1 MVWKDFLYFSKGQRS
16 GILIFISL
24 ILLLLVSTFF
34 MPYFINDEADEKAE
48 STLFLKEAEKFKA
61 SLIEKERNRS
71 YPYDNYPEFHRS
83 FPKKASG
90 NSQYQLFTFDP
101 NTADSATFV
110 RLGLKSYIAKNII
123 KYRSKGGK
131 FRKPDDFRKVYGISA
146 EKTDELLPYIQIAEQ
161 KLTEETFPVTK
172 SNNELAEKH
181 GSEYTIKKNVIVE
194 LNSADT
200 TTLMQI
206 RGIGRRYAKSIV
218 GYRRILGGYYS
229 VEQIREVYGM
239 RPETFEQI
247 KPFLNTD
254 PSLIAKIDVNK
265 ASIERLKSHPYL
277 NFSKAKEIYELRREK
292 GKLKK
297 LDELQILHSL
307 TPEDL
312 QKIGHYLDFE

>member
-1 MVWKDFLYFSKGQRS
+1 MVWKDFLYFSKGQRT
-16 GILIFISL
+16 GILILISL
-24 ILLLLVSTFF
+24 IILLLVSTFL
-34 MPYFINDEADEKAE
+34 MPYLIRNEKDEVEDI
-48 STLFLKEAEKFKA
+48 TFLKEAEKFRA
-61 SLIEKERNRS
+61 SLVEKKRNKT
-71 YPYDNYPEFHRS
+71 YPYDNYPEYHKS
-83 FPKKASG
+83 YPHKAY
-90 NSQYQLFTFDP
+90 NSKYQLFTFDP
-101 NTADSATFV
+101 NTADSATLV
-110 RLGLKSYIAKNII
+110 RLGLKSYIARNII
-123 KYRSKGGK
+123 KYRGKGGK
-131 FRKPDDFRKVYGISA
+131 FRKPEDFRKVYGISS
-146 EKTDELLPYIQIAEQ
+146 EKADELLPYIQIAEQ
-161 KLTEETFPVTK
+161 KPKEITFSASK
-172 SNNELAEKH
+172 SNNELSEKH
-181 GSEYTIKKNVIVE
+181 ESDYSAKKNVIVE

-297 LDELQILHSL
+297 LDELQNLHSL

-312 QKIGHYLDFE
+312 QKIGHYLNFE